1 MGDKTCGHPTTV
13 SPCHPTTQ
21 APTRT
26 IGLIGGMSWESSAL
40 YYRIVNE
47 SVKARL
53 GGLHS
58 AEIVLVSLDFAPIAR
73 LQAEGRWDEA
83 GERLAWAARRVE
95 VAGADLLLLCT
106 NTMHEVFAAVEGA
119 VAIPC
124 LHIADATGE
133 RIAAAGLRRV
143 GLLGTRFTM
152 ERPFYAERLAER
164 FGIEALVPDG
174 ADRQTVHD
182 VIYREL
188 VLGETRPESRE
199 AYRRVMERLVAR
211 GVEAIVLGCT
221 EIALLVGPEDAA
233 VPLFDTTRIHAEA
246 AVAFALANP
255 ADERVR

>member
-1 MGDKTCGHPTTV
+1 
-13 SPCHPTTQ
+13 
-21 APTRT
+21 
-26 IGLIGGMSWESSAL
+26 MSWESSAL

-47 SVKARL
+47 ETKARL

-58 AEIVLVSLDFAPIAR
+58 AEVVLLSVDFAGIER
-73 LQAEGRWDEA
+73 LQAAGRWAEA
-83 GERLAWAARRVE
+83 GERLADAARRVE
-95 VAGADLLLLCT
+95 AAGAGVLLLCT
-106 NTMHEVFAAVEGA
+106 NTMHEVAAAVAAA
-119 VAIPC
+119 VAIPF

-152 ERPFYAERLAER
+152 ERAFYAGRLAER
-164 FGIEALVPDG
+164 FGLEVLVPAE

-188 VLGETRPESRE
+188 VLGQVRPESRD
-199 AYRRVMERLVAR
+199 AYRAVMERLVAR
-211 GVEAIVLGCT
+211 GAAGIVLGCT

-246 AVAFALANP
+246 AVAFALSG
-255 ADERVR
+255 